1 MRRGTK
7 IGWALVAFSILLSVW
22 VIAGGSISNADED
35 TPDPAGESGTVEPID
50 GGLFD
55 SGLDGYSETT
65 DADGNTTFNF
75 GDGTTGYYNAADG
88 SMTYYDAD
96 GSYYIQY
103 ADGTGKQFDADG
115 NEVEL
120 LGDQPSLYAAA
131 DETNVEIADGVTSIE
146 SQQYS
151 SYTSLQSVSIPASVT
166 DIKSN
171 AFENCTSLTSIS
183 IDASNS
189 KYYAGTDGVVY
200 VKGTNKLWIVPEGA
214 TQITLNAST
223 TEIDEEYLAGKLA
236 QMTTREVNPLKLYV
250 PRNVSDS
257 LQEKMTLYGIS
268 FVVLDDPVTPVD
280 PTPTPPSGGG
290 GAVAGGGVPVIPSN
304 GTTPATTN
312 GTTTDATTADGSAN
326 TSASAA
332 TGTTHDKDAT
342 PTTADGDI
350 DPRYILVLAVFLA
363 GIGMIIYGQQGKYKY
378 MTENRRK

>member
-75 GDGTTGYYNAADG
+75 GDGTTGYYNASDG

-96 GSYYIQY
+96 GSYYVQY

-115 NEVEL
+115 NEIEL
-120 LGDQPSLYAAA
+120 LGDTPALLADPAPSDITTVTVSSGTTTIDNQAYA
-131 DETNVEIADGVTSIE
+131 
-146 SQQYS
+146 QY
-151 SYTSLQSVSIPASVT
+151 
-166 DIKSN
+166 
-171 AFENCTSLTSIS
+171 TSLTSITIPATVNSIAADAFDNCTNLAAIS
-183 IDASNS
+183 IDAANGTYYS
-189 KYYAGTDGVVY
+189 KNNLIYL
-200 VKGTNKLWIVPEGA
+200 KGDDTLVIVPKGLSE
-214 TQITLNAST
+214 ITLSDDTAMISST
-223 TEIDEEYLAGKLA
+223 ALA
-236 QMTTREVNPLKLYV
+236 QLKANNTKVWINDNPDLKQYLQA
-250 PRNVSDS
+250 NGVSY
-257 LQEKMTLYGIS
+257 EIIGGGGGT
-268 FVVLDDPVTPVD
+268 TPVD
-280 PTPTPPSGGG
+280 PTPDNPTPTPPSGGG